1 MSQERGFLDTAGD
14 ATADLV
20 EKVKPAV
27 QSAAKKAS
35 GLFGKAK
42 GFLDKQSSKP
52 SDTTKDIPEKPAE

>member
-1 MSQERGFLDTAGD
+1 
-14 ATADLV
+14 
-20 EKVKPAV
+20 V

-52 SDTTKDIPEKPAE
+52 SDTTKDIPEKPAG